1 MSEKKPLLSI
11 GMIFKN
17 EVRCLERCMKSL
29 QPLRDAVPCEL
40 VMADTG
46 SDDGSREIAE
56 RYADVVFDFPWIN
69 DFAAARNAV
78 MDRCSGKWYFSI
90 DCDEWLSEDISGVV
104 RFLRENNAED
114 FGSLIIRSYMTTGL
128 ERDGNYSDF
137 MAVRFLRMSTGLR
150 YVGAIHERWDAQGV
164 LRAFYL
170 KGFILHHDGYVS
182 RGDTRWDGKQERN
195 MPLLREKLKENPK
208 DLAVLQQCM
217 ESGGK
222 TPEYKDYLYRAVK
235 GIKEKWPG
243 WVSFG
248 PPVLRSA
255 IRAAIDLKL
264 PERDEWIAMAEEMFP
279 DNIFTRVDVMYSV
292 LGHVWEQQNFKE
304 SIRRAN
310 AYLEAVADY
319 RAGRYNPVDLLTS
332 AVTHTSTKFERNA
345 AIVLAASYIND
356 QQPEMCYQTLQS
368 VDLGQT
374 DASQTENWLRTLC
387 QLHAKSNIDTVPMLQ
402 CLWEQALAP
411 KNAENQEGKQA
422 ACVRFTIGLF
432 QAAYREEE
440 ARMPDFHRYAYTVF
454 LPLSGKWDVGTAAA
468 ILEAEEPPELERLLN
483 LVEKWDGFPIAA
495 LEHALERGAAFPL
508 SGRPLMLEEMDK
520 LAGRMSGAREALAV
534 RAAGQDLAGWQSL
547 AWARS
552 LALAA
557 VQGCN
562 WEDAARGLELSRAFA
577 KIEGAFL
584 PRYYAPELLEE
595 ENIRVLP
602 PLHRFGWYCARAFAA
617 LDAGDAAGYARLL
630 REGLSVCETMKPMA
644 EFLTKHTPELHAPAP
659 GEELLALAEQVR
671 TLLASFD
678 PSDPAVAAVKA
689 SEAYQKVA
697 HLIEGAEAC
706 VFGGLKQ

>member
-1 MSEKKPLLSI
+1 
-11 GMIFKN
+11 
-17 EVRCLERCMKSL
+17 
-29 QPLRDAVPCEL
+29 

-264 PERDEWIAMAEEMFP
+264 PEPWRRRCFRIISLPVSMLCILFWD
-279 DNIFTRVDVMYSV
+279 MYGSSKILRKV
-292 LGHVWEQQNFKE
+292 
-304 SIRRAN
+304 
-310 AYLEAVADY
+310 
-319 RAGRYNPVDLLTS
+319 S
-332 AVTHTSTKFERNA
+332 AARTHTWK
-345 AIVLAASYIND
+345 
-356 QQPEMCYQTLQS
+356 
-368 VDLGQT
+368 
-374 DASQTENWLRTLC
+374 
-387 QLHAKSNIDTVPMLQ
+387 
-402 CLWEQALAP
+402 LW
-411 KNAENQEGKQA
+411 
-422 ACVRFTIGLF
+422 RIIG
-432 QAAYREEE
+432 
-440 ARMPDFHRYAYTVF
+440 
-454 LPLSGKWDVGTAAA
+454 
-468 ILEAEEPPELERLLN
+468 
-483 LVEKWDGFPIAA
+483 
-495 LEHALERGAAFPL
+495 RGAIT
-508 SGRPLMLEEMDK
+508 R
-520 LAGRMSGAREALAV
+520 
-534 RAAGQDLAGWQSL
+534 W
-547 AWARS
+547 
-552 LALAA
+552 
-557 VQGCN
+557 
-562 WEDAARGLELSRAFA
+562 
-577 KIEGAFL
+577 I
-584 PRYYAPELLEE
+584 Y
-595 ENIRVLP
+595 
-602 PLHRFGWYCARAFAA
+602 
-617 LDAGDAAGYARLL
+617 
-630 REGLSVCETMKPMA
+630 
-644 EFLTKHTPELHAPAP
+644 
-659 GEELLALAEQVR
+659 
-671 TLLASFD
+671 
-678 PSDPAVAAVKA
+678 
-689 SEAYQKVA
+689 
-697 HLIEGAEAC
+697 
-706 VFGGLKQ
+706 